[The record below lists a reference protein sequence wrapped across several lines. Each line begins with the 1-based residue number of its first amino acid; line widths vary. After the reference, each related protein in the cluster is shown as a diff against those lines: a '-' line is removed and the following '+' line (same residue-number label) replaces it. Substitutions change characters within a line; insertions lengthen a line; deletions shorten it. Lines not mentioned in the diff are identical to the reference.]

1 MTALKAANLTLRFL
15 LELCLLA
22 ALAYWGTQT
31 SHGVVSVLLAIAAPA
46 LAAVVWGAFV
56 APKATWRLH
65 GVAWLAVQFVL
76 FGAGVA
82 ALIGTGHP
90 VLGGMLG
97 GGAAGNLAVLRG
109 RDSAQS

>member
-1 MTALKAANLTLRFL
+1 VIALGAANLALRFL
-15 LELCLLA
+15 LELSLLA

-31 SHGVVSVLLAIAAPA
+31 GHGVVSVLLAIAASA
-46 LAAVVWGAFV
+46 AAAAVWGSFV
-56 APKATWRLH
+56 APKARWRLH
-65 GVAWLAVQFVL
+65 GIAWVALQFVL

-97 GGAAGNLAVLRG
+97 GAAAGNLAVLRA
-109 RDSAQS
+109 RNSPRS